1 MDDWVLR
8 DANIVYAGMLCW
20 ARLVWTGSGM
30 LFNGRWGCLEP
41 FSFDDGEAA
50 AEGEEEREND

>member
-20 ARLVWTGSGM
+20 ARLVWTGSRM

-50 AEGEEEREND
+50 AEGEVVC